1 MTAFFQLF
9 FCLLFSGIIT
19 DAAASAAAP
28 TYIHAQYNV
37 LKDNM
42 KVATINETYTRA
54 KDSYVVE
61 STWKAVGLLAMFKA
75 ETIYVT
81 STGNI
86 TAQGLQPITYIH
98 KRKLDSKRNA
108 RSEFDWRAQRIT
120 LTDRAGTRTLP
131 LPAGTQD
138 RLSAMYQF
146 LFAKINESTNLEF
159 SMTNGSKVDIYSY
172 QITPKESVTV
182 PLGKFKAIY
191 LASPKRRNENRT
203 EIWLAT
209 EHFNFPYK
217 VILTESEGGSL
228 TQVLTHFELKH

>member
-1 MTAFFQLF
+1 MPAFLPLF
-9 FCLLFSGIIT
+9 FCLLLVGTIT
-19 DAAASAAAP
+19 DATASAVAP
-28 TYIHAQYNV
+28 THIHVQYNV
-37 LKDNM
+37 LKGNM
-42 KVATINETYTRA
+42 KIGTINETYTRTQ
-54 KDSYVVE
+54 DSYIIE

-75 ETIYVT
+75 ETIQVT

-86 TAQGLQPITYIH
+86 TPQGLQPITYIH

-108 RSEFDWRAQRIT
+108 RAEFDWPAQRIT
-120 LTDRAGTRTLP
+120 LTDRDGTRTFP

-146 LFAKINESTNLEF
+146 MFVKINEVTSLEF

-172 QITPKESVTV
+172 QITPNESVTV

-191 LASPKRRNENRT
+191 VASPKRRNETRT

-217 VILTESEGGSL
+217 MILTESDGGSL

>member
-1 MTAFFQLF
+1 MPAFLQLF
-9 FCLLFSGIIT
+9 FCLLLGGSIP
-19 DAAASAAAP
+19 DAAASAVTP
-28 TYIHAQYNV
+28 TRIHAQYNV
-37 LKDNM
+37 LKGNM
-42 KVATINETYTRA
+42 KVGTINETYTRTQ
-54 KDSYVVE
+54 DSYIVE

-75 ETIYVT
+75 ETIQVT

-86 TAQGLQPITYIH
+86 TAQGLQPVTYIH

-108 RSEFDWRAQRIT
+108 RAEFDWNTLRIT
-120 LTDRAGTRTLP
+120 LTDRDGTRTLP

-146 LFAKINESTNLEF
+146 IFTKLNEATSLDF
-159 SMTNGSKVDIYSY
+159 HMTNGNKVDIYNY
-172 QITPKESVTV
+172 QITPNESVTV
-182 PLGKFKAIY
+182 PLGKFKATY
-191 LASPKRRNENRT
+191 LASPKRRNETRT

-217 VILTESEGGSL
+217 MILTESEGGSL

>member
-1 MTAFFQLF
+1 MPTFLQLC
-9 FCLLFSGIIT
+9 FCLLLGGSIT
-19 DAAASAAAP
+19 NAAASAATP
-28 TYIHAQYNV
+28 PRIHAQYNV
-37 LKDNM
+37 LKGDM
-42 KVATINETYTRA
+42 KVGTINETYTRTQ
-54 KDSYVVE
+54 DSYIVE

-75 ETIYVT
+75 ETIQVT
-81 STGNI
+81 SSGNI

-98 KRKLDSKRNA
+98 KRKLDSKRNTRA
-108 RSEFDWRAQRIT
+108 EFDWNAQRIT
-120 LTDRAGTRTLP
+120 LTDRNGTRTLP

-146 LFAKINESTNLEF
+146 MFAKIKDATSLEF

-172 QITPKESVTV
+172 QITPDESVTV
-182 PLGKFKAIY
+182 PLGKFKATY

-217 VILTESEGGSL
+217 MILTESEGGSL
-228 TQVLTHFELKH
+228 TQVLTHIELKH